1 MTNSKWSIGP
11 NPAACTS
18 GGQRWKTNRTGAIS
32 VPYKSPP
39 WVAAYSML
47 LAMVLDILGLH
58 EAAAA
63 LREDRRAWQERRTAM
78 SSA

>member
-1 MTNSKWSIGP
+1 MSGW
-11 NPAACTS
+11 AALEDQS
-18 GGQRWKTNRTGAIS
+18 DGAIS

-63 LREDRRAWQERRTAM
+63 LRDDRRAWQEMRTTIQ
-78 SSA
+78 ST